1 MNLAVRGRSFSLVLF
16 LGVGLG
22 LTFTLGNRSRLATQR
37 EPSEGPTPAAAA
49 QTQADPYDWLQMN
62 GDPQHSGN
70 NTLETVL
77 GPSNVA
83 SLQFL
88 FQVSLPA
95 AADGAPVALTSV
107 TTPGGNRDLLFS
119 TTKAGHILA
128 LDASNGALVWSHPS
142 PGAGH
147 TSSSPA
153 IDPNRLYVYSYG
165 LDGNVHKYQVTDGT
179 EILGGGWPERLT
191 LKGNVEKCTGALATA
206 TARNGTSYLYA
217 ATGGYSADGGDYQ
230 GHVTAINL
238 ADGTQNV
245 FNTLC
250 SDQAVHFVQSP
261 GAPDCSARRSAI
273 WAKDSVIYDD
283 ATDRIYMTT
292 GNGNFDA
299 NTGGHNWGDSVFA
312 LNPDGTGLSGGPL
325 DSYTPTN
332 YDNLDRG
339 DVDLGSTGPA
349 ILPAAGYAGRLAA
362 QSGKDGKLR
371 LIDLTDMS
379 GQGGPG
385 RVGGE
390 IELQDLPQGGEVL
403 TVPAVWVNP
412 ADGSTWIF
420 FTNSLAA
427 SALKLTFPGGVPSLV
442 KQWKKPLTGSSP
454 LVANN
459 VLYFASNN
467 TVRAVDAATGSLL
480 WSDTSKNKGNHWQSP
495 IVLNGTLY
503 ITDEAAHLT
512 AYALPN
518 PNATP
523 SPTLTDTATKMPTS
537 TRTPT
542 RTRTPT
548 STRTQTP
555 TRTPTR
561 TATGAPTAT
570 PTKTP
575 TKTPTPATTG
585 APTNT
590 PTGVATPSPTPTGGI
605 VPSLAD
611 FRGVRRAGDIGP
623 GPDLGGT
630 GHQAMNFT
638 GTATSAGDVWITVY
652 DATLAT
658 PDEDPIYGSVGLAA
672 DVLIQSH
679 SNRKG
684 AGLLALFNEGA
695 GQKGL
700 ALVLYD
706 NGNSDSLTL
715 AVADPATGAFTPL
728 ASVALGAN
736 VAENVWY
743 RVTMDVAVSGGTVTV
758 TGKVFGHAV
767 TTDPGSALGAQ
778 IGTSL
783 GFSGTLPAG
792 VVSPGEVGLVA
803 SATSASVNSSVTN
816 LTIHP

>member
-1 MNLAVRGRSFSLVLF
+1 MDPGVARRSSSTVLF
-16 LGVGLG
+16 LGVGFG
-22 LTFTLGNRSRLATQR
+22 LILILGNRSPLATQQDPR
-37 EPSEGPTPAAAA
+37 GRPAHATAEQA
-49 QTQADPYDWLQMN
+49 QTAPYDWLQMN

-107 TTPGGNRDLLFS
+107 TTPGGTRDLLFS

-128 LDASNGALVWSHPS
+128 LDASTGTLVWSHQSSGP
-142 PGAGH
+142 GH

-165 LDGNVHKYQVTDGT
+165 LDGNVHKYQVADGT
-179 EILGGGWPERLT
+179 EILGGGWPERVT

-217 ATGGYSADGGDYQ
+217 ATGGYSTDGGDYQ

-283 ATDRIYMTT
+283 ATDRIYMAT
-292 GNGNFDA
+292 GNGHFDA

-312 LNPDGTGLSGGPL
+312 LNPDGTGLAGDPL
-325 DSYTPTN
+325 DSYTPTD

-390 IELQDLPQGGEVL
+390 IELQALPQGGEIL

-420 FTNSLAA
+420 ITNSLAA
-427 SALKLTFPGGVPSLV
+427 SALKLTFSGGVPSLV

-467 TVRAVDAATGSLL
+467 TVRAVDPLTGDLL

-495 IVLNGTLY
+495 IVVNGTLY
-503 ITDEAAHLT
+503 ITDESAHLT
-512 AYALPN
+512 AYALLPSN
-518 PNATP
+518 GTP
-523 SPTLTDTATKMPTS
+523 TETRTNTATKTPTNTKTS
-537 TRTPT
+537 TQTRTPT
-542 RTRTPT
+542 RTPTSAATQSPTLTPSNAPGLTPSETPT
-548 STRTQTP
+548 NAPSGSP
-555 TRTPTR
+555 TV
-561 TATGAPTAT
+561 
-570 PTKTP
+570 
-575 TKTPTPATTG
+575 TPTPPAG
-585 APTNT
+585 L
-590 PTGVATPSPTPTGGI
+590 
-605 VPSLAD
+605 VPPLTD
-611 FRGVRRAGDIGP
+611 FRAVRRTNDISAGA
-623 GPDLGGT
+623 DLGGT
-630 GHQAMNFT
+630 GNQAINFT
-638 GTATSAGDVWITVY
+638 GSAGPAADAWITVY
-652 DATLAT
+652 DATPAT
-658 PDEDPIYGSVGLAA
+658 PDEDPIYGTVSLSA
-672 DVLIQSH
+672 DVLVQSF
-679 SNRKG
+679 SNKKG

-695 GQKGL
+695 GRKGL
-700 ALVLYD
+700 SLVLFD
-706 NGNSDSLTL
+706 NGNSDSLVL
-715 AVADPATGAFTPL
+715 GAVDPATGVFTTL
-728 ASVALGAN
+728 STMSLGGN
-736 VAENVWY
+736 IVEDMWY
-743 RVTMDVAVSGGTVTV
+743 RLTMDVAVAGGNVAVTA
-758 TGKVFGHAV
+758 KVFRHTAPA
-767 TTDPGSALGAQ
+767 DPNSPIGAQ
-778 IGTSL
+778 I
-783 GFSGTLPAG
+783 SGTLSFSAALPGG
-792 VVSPGEVGLVA
+792 VDAAGEVGIVA
-803 SATSASVNSSVTN
+803 SAVSASVNSSVTN
-816 LTIHP
+816 FTINP